1 MNVVIGCGFLDL
13 LNFKGMPMEL
23 NNFSTLFLITKLI
36 LLLSHQYS
44 ITTGVKDFS
53 SQLNTTKSFSLK
65 IDSSFRKSS
74 SILDKT

>member
-36 LLLSHQYS
+36 LLL
-44 ITTGVKDFS
+44 
-53 SQLNTTKSFSLK
+53 
-65 IDSSFRKSS
+65 
-74 SILDKT
+74 